1 MAQFDKG
8 SILPIALHEEMQRS
22 YLEYA
27 MSVIVGRAL
36 PDVRD
41 GLKPVHR
48 RILYAM
54 YELGLTPDRP
64 YRKCARVVGDV
75 LGKYHPHGDQ
85 AVYDALVR
93 MVQDFSSRAPLISG
107 HGNFGSVDNDPPAAM
122 RYTECRLAALGLEAL
137 LADVHEEI
145 VDFVPNFDGSQLEPS
160 ILPARLPVLLLN
172 GSDGIAVGMATKI
185 PPHNLSELIEATLAL
200 MERPELTSTDLMRYV
215 PAPDFPTG
223 GEIVVGD
230 GLPEFY
236 TQGRGSIT
244 MRGVAQVEDI
254 QPGKGRHRRTAIVIT
269 EFPFQVNKAA
279 WIEKV
284 ADLVN
289 QGRIA
294 DISDLR
300 DESDRDGIRVV
311 IELKREAQP
320 EVVLNQLYK
329 FTPLQSNFGA
339 ILLTLVD
346 NEPRQLDLA
355 TYLQAFI
362 EFRLATL
369 RRIFSRDLERAQAR
383 SSELVAM
390 QAALENL
397 DAVITILRQAR
408 DAAVARTQ
416 LQDVLALTAPQADTI
431 LAMPLRRLTGL
442 EQEKIQTELQQV
454 MARITELEQLLR
466 DRESLLRYLKKDLKA
481 LKKQHSTPRRT
492 RLVTEAEPEIAVT
505 DLIANEAVVI
515 QHTTKGYVQRWPIA
529 TFNRRQGLGLETEV
543 EDCSLEALS
552 AMTLDQMLVFA
563 ASGRAYSLPVH
574 SVPAT
579 SGRSKGTPLTALLPE
594 DNRIASVVVPAPETM
609 PWLIVLTQQGRLKR
623 LPLVE
628 FRDLRAD
635 GLMALRLKEDDA
647 LGWVALAE
655 ANDTIAIAT
664 VSGRLLRL
672 GLDQVP
678 ELGRAAQGV
687 QALRL
692 RRHEQI
698 VGLCTCREPLVLV
711 TRQGYGKR
719 LDPETVRLVERGG
732 IGTQALTFTSK
743 QDGLVSLLSLP
754 QSQTLGLYTSG
765 QRLLR
770 LSVAE
775 VPLRGRTVAAERL
788 LETAPAEVI
797 SHVYA
802 AGLPEAPTS

>member
-122 RYTECRLAALGLEAL
+122 RYTECRLAAVGLDSL

-200 MERPELTSTDLMRYV
+200 IERPELSSADLMRYV

-289 QGRIA
+289 QGRIT

-311 IELKREAQP
+311 LELKREAQP

-346 NEPRQLDLA
+346 NEPRQIDLA

-362 EFRLATL
+362 DFRIETL
-369 RRIFSRDLERAQAR
+369 RRIFSRDLERAQSR
-383 SSELVAM
+383 STELTAM
-390 QAALENL
+390 QAALDNL
-397 DAVITILRQAR
+397 DAVITILREAR
-408 DAAVARTQ
+408 DAGIARMQ

-454 MARITELEQLLR
+454 TTRITELEQLLR
-466 DRESLLRYLKKDLKA
+466 DREQVLRYLKKDLKS

-492 RLVTEAEPEIAVT
+492 RLVTETEPEIAVT
-505 DLIANEAVVI
+505 DLIANEAVVV
-515 QHTTKGYVQRWPIA
+515 QHTTKGYLQRWA
-529 TFNRRQGLGLETEV
+529 VTTFNRRQGLGLESGV
-543 EDCSLEALS
+543 EDCGLEPLA
-552 AMTLDQMLVFA
+552 AMTLDQVLLVA
-563 ASGRAYSLPVH
+563 ASGRAYTLPIH
-574 SVPAT
+574 TLPAT
-579 SGRSKGTPLTALLPE
+579 SGRSKGTPLATLLPGE
-594 DNRIASVVVPAPETM
+594 TMIASLVVPPETEQ
-609 PWLIVLTQQGRLKR
+609 WLVLLTQQGRLKR
-623 LPLVE
+623 LPVAE

-635 GLMALRLKEDDA
+635 GLMALRLKDDDA
-647 LGWVALAE
+647 LGWVALA
-655 ANDTIAIAT
+655 AATDTIAIAT

-672 GLDQVP
+672 SLDQVP
-678 ELGRAAQGV
+678 ELGRTAQGV

-698 VGLCTCREPLVLV
+698 VGLCTCREPLLLV
-711 TRQGYGKR
+711 TRQGYAKR
-719 LDPETVRLVERGG
+719 LKPATVRVVERGA
-732 IGTQALTFTSK
+732 IGTQAITFASK

-754 QSQTLGLYTSG
+754 ESQTLGLYTDA

-770 LSVAE
+770 TAVATI
-775 VPLRGRTVAAERL
+775 PLAERTAVGERL
-788 LETAPAEVI
+788 LVTNQAEAI
-797 SHVYA
+797 SHVFA
-802 AGLPEAPTS
+802 AGLPEPPTS